1 MRLGM
6 GSVGH
11 GGRRRGQKN
20 AIVSSAYER
29 LLRLRLLL
37 KIRVSVVRFR
47 PWPPSSSRADSK
59 MCRVGI
65 GPHYGAITLVQIGEG
80 VP

>member
-1 MRLGM
+1 M

-47 PWPPSSSRADSK
+47 PWPPS
-59 MCRVGI
+59 
-65 GPHYGAITLVQIGEG
+65 
-80 VP
+80 